1 MALVLIW
8 GAPTWARVLSK
19 TATFEWLFNAC
30 TVNTTVAPVLPP
42 TASGSSS
49 NVSTVATSPVIVGL
63 VTAQPGQRVEATVY
77 PAIPTAARLYL
88 QTVVESLDQRRGD
101 LVFAS
106 KPSEA
111 EGSPSWIRL
120 VGQQSLVKP
129 GNRESGPGL
138 NTNTYALQ
146 IGLDALRL
154 RADSGAQTYAG
165 PFVTFGQTSGR
176 TYDATGSIRTGTTAL

>member
-1 MALVLIW
+1 METSTSEQELVS
-8 GAPTWARVLSK
+8 LSSLQRQIPLLQEGGSQ
-19 TATFEWLFNAC
+19 TNLH
-30 TVNTTVAPVLPP
+30 VGSLP
-42 TASGSSS
+42 A
-49 NVSTVATSPVIVGL
+49 
-63 VTAQPGQRVEATVY
+63 
-77 PAIPTAARLYL
+77 
-88 QTVVESLDQRRGD
+88 VVESLDQRRGD

-176 TYDATGSIRTGTTAL
+176 TYDATGSIRTGTTALQGYSMGLAFTHFQPNGPYVDTIIQGTRFNASRANLIQLH